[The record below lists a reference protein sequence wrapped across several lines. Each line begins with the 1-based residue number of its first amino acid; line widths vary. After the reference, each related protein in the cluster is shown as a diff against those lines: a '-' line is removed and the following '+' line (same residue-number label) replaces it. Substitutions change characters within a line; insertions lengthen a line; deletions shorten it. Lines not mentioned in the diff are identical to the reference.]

1 MSMKLDCGIP
11 PEASGLPTITL
22 TVETAK
28 IEGRCRV
35 LEYGDQNVL
44 LKCRRLYI
52 RIFGNALEIS
62 SMDAFET
69 NLRGKIE
76 GVTISERREK

>member
-28 IEGRCRV
+28 IEGWCRV

-44 LKCRRLYI
+44 FKCRRLYI
-52 RIFGNALEIS
+52 RIFGNELEIS
-62 SMDAFET
+62 SMDALET